1 MRGAVLFIEEMDHKR
16 QLFPLVLL
24 LVALLLVF
32 TAKVLFDQVTSWP
45 ARIFDSA
52 SDQAYTEVRK
62 IRDAFV
68 DLFAVQPKISIN
80 EKVVD
85 DQAKTALQLAVLSR
99 DIAVTRD
106 AAQTWLGS
114 TKTIRLHAT
123 YRVKA
128 GFDLAQKLEVDV
140 VDHEANIKVP
150 KAKIL
155 SVEPLSIAVEE
166 LRDGLWN
173 KIQPQDVDRELTRMQ
188 ELARAKAS
196 SLPDD
201 AEQSF
206 QRLLSQKLGDLNV
219 HIQIRPDVGV
229 PTAK

>member
-16 QLFPLVLL
+16 QLSPLVLL

-114 TKTIRLHAT
+114 TKTIRIHAT

-219 HIQIRPDVGV
+219 HIQIRPDAGV
-229 PTAK
+229 PSAK

>member
-1 MRGAVLFIEEMDHKR
+1 MRGAVLFVEMDRKKH
-16 QLFPLVLL
+16 LFPIVLL

-32 TAKVLFDQVTSWP
+32 TGKMLFDQVTSWP
-45 ARIFDSA
+45 ARMINSA
-52 SDQAYTEVRK
+52 SDQASAQVRK

-68 DLFAVQPKISIN
+68 DLFELQPKITVN
-80 EKVVD
+80 QEVMY
-85 DQAKTALQLAVLSR
+85 DQAKTAPELAILSR
-99 DIAVTRD
+99 DIVVTRD

-114 TKTIRLHAT
+114 TKTIRIHAT

-128 GFDLAQKLEVDV
+128 GFDLAQKLEVKVSDRE
-140 VDHEANIKVP
+140 VDIKIP

-155 SVEPLSIAVEE
+155 SVEPLSVVVEE

-173 KIQPQDVDRELTRMQ
+173 KIQPQDVDRELARMQ
-188 ELARAKAS
+188 ELARAKAG

-206 QRLLSQKLGDLNV
+206 ERLVSQKLGDLNV
-219 HIQIRPDVGV
+219 HIEIHSDASVTP
-229 PTAK
+229 AK

>member
-1 MRGAVLFIEEMDHKR
+1 MRGAVLFVEMDRKR
-16 QLFPLVLL
+16 HLFPIVLL

-32 TAKVLFDQVTSWP
+32 TGKTLFDQVTSWP
-45 ARIFDSA
+45 ARMINSA
-52 SDQAYTEVRK
+52 SDQASAQVRK

-68 DLFAVQPKISIN
+68 DLFELQPKITVN
-80 EKVVD
+80 QEVMY
-85 DQAKTALQLAVLSR
+85 DQAKTAPELAILSR
-99 DIAVTRD
+99 DIVVTRD

-114 TKTIRLHAT
+114 TKTIRIHAT

-128 GFDLAQKLEVDV
+128 GFDLAQKLEVKVSDR
-140 VDHEANIKVP
+140 EADIKIP

-155 SVEPLSIAVEE
+155 SVEPLSVVVEE

-173 KIQPQDVDRELTRMQ
+173 KIQPQDVDRELARMQ
-188 ELARAKAS
+188 ELARAKAG

-206 QRLLSQKLGDLNV
+206 ERLVSQKLGDLNV
-219 HIQIRPDVGV
+219 HIEIQSDASVTP
-229 PTAK
+229 AK

>member
-1 MRGAVLFIEEMDHKR
+1 MRGAVLFVEMDRKKH
-16 QLFPLVLL
+16 LFPIVLL

-32 TAKVLFDQVTSWP
+32 TGKTLFDQVTSWP
-45 ARIFDSA
+45 ARMINSA
-52 SDQAYTEVRK
+52 SDQASAQVRK

-68 DLFAVQPKISIN
+68 DLFELQPKITVN
-80 EKVVD
+80 QEVMY
-85 DQAKTALQLAVLSR
+85 DQAKTAPELAILSR
-99 DIAVTRD
+99 DIVVTRD

-114 TKTIRLHAT
+114 TKTIRIHAT

-128 GFDLAQKLEVDV
+128 GFDLAQKLEVNV
-140 VDHEANIKVP
+140 ADHQANIKVP
-150 KAKIL
+150 DAKIL
-155 SVEPLSIAVEE
+155 SIEPLSVVVEE

-219 HIQIRPDVGV
+219 HLEIRPDAGI
-229 PTAK
+229 PSAK

>member
-1 MRGAVLFIEEMDHKR
+1 MRGAVLFVEMDRKKH
-16 QLFPLVLL
+16 LFPIVLL

-32 TAKVLFDQVTSWP
+32 TGKMLFDQVTSWP
-45 ARIFDSA
+45 ARMINSA
-52 SDQAYTEVRK
+52 SDQASAQVRK

-68 DLFAVQPKISIN
+68 DLFELQPKITVN
-80 EKVVD
+80 QEVMY
-85 DQAKTALQLAVLSR
+85 DQAKTAPELAILSR
-99 DIAVTRD
+99 DIVVTRD

-114 TKTIRLHAT
+114 TKTIRIHAT

-128 GFDLAQKLEVDV
+128 GFDLAQKLEVNVSDR
-140 VDHEANIKVP
+140 EAEIKIP

-155 SVEPLSIAVEE
+155 SVEPLSVVVEE

-173 KIQPQDVDRELTRMQ
+173 KIQPQDVDRELARMQ
-188 ELARAKAS
+188 ELARAKAG

-206 QRLLSQKLGDLNV
+206 ERLVSQKLGDLNV
-219 HIQIRPDVGV
+219 HIEIQSDASVTP
-229 PTAK
+229 AK

>member
-45 ARIFDSA
+45 ARILDSA

>member
-1 MRGAVLFIEEMDHKR
+1 MRGAVLFVEMDRKR
-16 QLFPLVLL
+16 HLFPIVLL

-32 TAKVLFDQVTSWP
+32 TGKTLFDQVTSWP
-45 ARIFDSA
+45 ARMINSA
-52 SDQAYTEVRK
+52 SDQASAQVRK

-68 DLFAVQPKISIN
+68 DLFELQPKITVN
-80 EKVVD
+80 QEVMY
-85 DQAKTALQLAVLSR
+85 DQAKTAPELAILSR
-99 DIAVTRD
+99 DIVVTRD

-114 TKTIRLHAT
+114 TKTIRIHAT

-128 GFDLAQKLEVDV
+128 GFDLAQKLEVNVSDR
-140 VDHEANIKVP
+140 EAEIKIP

-155 SVEPLSIAVEE
+155 SVEPLSVVVEE

-173 KIQPQDVDRELTRMQ
+173 KIQPQDVDRELARMQ
-188 ELARAKAS
+188 ELARAKAG

-206 QRLLSQKLGDLNV
+206 ERLVSQKLGDLNV
-219 HIQIRPDVGV
+219 HIEIQSDASVTP
-229 PTAK
+229 AK

>member
-1 MRGAVLFIEEMDHKR
+1 MDRKR
-16 QLFPLVLL
+16 HLFPIVLL

-32 TAKVLFDQVTSWP
+32 TGKTLFDQVTSWP
-45 ARIFDSA
+45 ARMINSA
-52 SDQAYTEVRK
+52 SDQASAQVRK

-68 DLFAVQPKISIN
+68 DLFELQPKITVN
-80 EKVVD
+80 QEVMY
-85 DQAKTALQLAVLSR
+85 DQAKTAPELAILSR
-99 DIAVTRD
+99 DIVVTRD

-114 TKTIRLHAT
+114 TKTIRIHAT

-128 GFDLAQKLEVDV
+128 GFDLAQKLEVNVSDR
-140 VDHEANIKVP
+140 EAEIKIP

-155 SVEPLSIAVEE
+155 SVEPLSVVVEE

-173 KIQPQDVDRELTRMQ
+173 KIQPQDVDRELARMQ
-188 ELARAKAS
+188 ELARAKAG

-206 QRLLSQKLGDLNV
+206 ERLVSQKLGDLNV
-219 HIQIRPDVGV
+219 HIEIQSDASVTP
-229 PTAK
+229 AK

>member
-1 MRGAVLFIEEMDHKR
+1 MRGAVLFIGEMDHKR

-24 LVALLLVF
+24 LIALLLVF

-45 ARIFDSA
+45 ARILDSA

-114 TKTIRLHAT
+114 TKTIRIHAT

-219 HIQIRPDVGV
+219 HIQIRPDAGV
-229 PTAK
+229 PSAK

>member
-80 EKVVD
+80 EKVVE

-114 TKTIRLHAT
+114 TKTIRIHAT

-219 HIQIRPDVGV
+219 HIQIRPDAGV
-229 PTAK
+229 PSAK

>member
-1 MRGAVLFIEEMDHKR
+1 MDHKR

>member
-1 MRGAVLFIEEMDHKR
+1 MRGAVLFVEMDRKKH
-16 QLFPLVLL
+16 LFPIVLL

-32 TAKVLFDQVTSWP
+32 TGKMLFDQVTSWP
-45 ARIFDSA
+45 ARMINSA
-52 SDQAYTEVRK
+52 SDQASAQVRK

-68 DLFAVQPKISIN
+68 DLFELQPKITVNQEVMYEQS
-80 EKVVD
+80 
-85 DQAKTALQLAVLSR
+85 KTAPELAILSR
-99 DIAVTRD
+99 DIVVTRD

-114 TKTIRLHAT
+114 TKTIRIHAT

-128 GFDLAQKLEVDV
+128 GFDLAQKLEVKVSDR
-140 VDHEANIKVP
+140 EADIKIP

-155 SVEPLSIAVEE
+155 SVEPLSVVVEE

-173 KIQPQDVDRELTRMQ
+173 KIQPQDVDRELARMQ
-188 ELARAKAS
+188 ELARAKAG

-206 QRLLSQKLGDLNV
+206 ERLVSQKLGDLNV
-219 HIQIRPDVGV
+219 HIEIQSDASVTP
-229 PTAK
+229 AK

>member
-114 TKTIRLHAT
+114 TKTIRIHAT

-219 HIQIRPDVGV
+219 HIQIRPDAGV
-229 PTAK
+229 PSAK